1 MDEIHI
7 KTVSGK
13 KEEKDFIYLPE
24 NIHKNHQN
32 WVPPL
37 YKEEKIYLNPEKN
50 LGFRYCSVIIALAQK
65 NGQNVGRI
73 MGIVNHR
80 SNEIQNEKT
89 ARFYQLECI
98 NDPDVSNKL
107 LAFVENWALKKGM
120 NKIIG
125 PLGMYYHD
133 PMGLL
138 IEGFDKKPS
147 FGANYNYE
155 YLVNFLHAAGYS
167 SEEDL
172 VVYKINVPE
181 VFPEYYI
188 RIKERA
194 LRTSKL
200 QIAKIKNKKQIRK
213 FILPVL
219 KLMNET
225 YGEIL
230 GFSML
235 DKEEMFELASRF
247 VPLLNPKLLV
257 IATYDDEVVGFII
270 ALPSLNEGIIAA
282 RGRLFPFGFIKI
294 LKAAKKAKQL
304 DLLIGA
310 IKTEFQGKGID
321 AVIGIHIM
329 ETAKKMGFTTI
340 DSHLELESNRK
351 IRAEMEKM
359 DGTIQKRYRIFKK
372 ELKQNVKSSPFKM

>member
-13 KEEKDFIYLPE
+13 KKVKGFIYLPE
-24 NIHKNHQN
+24 NIHKNHRN

-37 YKEEKIYLNPEKN
+37 YKEEKNYLDPKKN
-50 LGFRYCSVIIALAQK
+50 LGFKYCSVIIALAQK

-73 MGIVNHR
+73 MGIINHR

-89 ARFYQLECI
+89 ARFYQFECI
-98 NDPDVSNKL
+98 NDQDVSNKL
-107 LAFVENWALKKGM
+107 LAYVESWALKKGM

-125 PLGMYYHD
+125 PMGMYYHD

-155 YLVNFLHAAGYS
+155 YLANFLHAAGYS

-172 VVYKINVPE
+172 VVYKISLPE

-194 LRTSKL
+194 LRTNKL
-200 QIAKIKNKKQIRK
+200 QIAKIKSKKGIKK

-219 KLMNET
+219 NLMNET
-225 YGEIL
+225 YENIL

-235 DKEEMFELASRF
+235 DKEEMHELARQF
-247 VPLLNPKLLV
+247 IPLLNPKLLV
-257 IATYDDEVVGFII
+257 IATYEEDVAGFII

-282 RGRLFPFGFIKI
+282 KGRLFPFGFIKI
-294 LKAAKKAKQL
+294 LRAAKKTKQL

-310 IKTEFQGKGID
+310 IKPRFQGKGID
-321 AVIGIHIM
+321 AVMGIHIM
-329 ETAKKMGFTTI
+329 ETAKEMGFTTI

-359 DGTIQKRYRIFKK
+359 GGTIDKRYRIFKK
-372 ELKQNVKSSPFKM
+372 ELK